1 MINKGDGGFGVP
13 VSFRLGKT
21 TGHLER
27 RVKLA
32 VNQTV

>member
-1 MINKGDGGFGVP
+1 MINKGDGGFGAP
-13 VSFRLGKT
+13 ASFRLGKT
-21 TGHLER
+21 TGHPER